1 MFVTVYENIYNNT
14 NSTFEDLLSDCV
26 VLVLLDVGVKL
37 PGQNHYVL
45 FHLKETQEA
54 HQSGLYKHTQTLK
67 EHTEEVFQREAPT
80 WYWELKLNENFME
93 SVVMVSAITEGGGR
107 AAAGKEQVSVE
118 FVCFYLCFL
127 VSFMAHQEILSVG
140 FVCLIRGSSL
150 HFSRYL
156 NLIKFFC

>member
-1 MFVTVYENIYNNT
+1 MFVTVYEKHIIHLDKESYT

-37 PGQNHYVL
+37 PGQNHYIL

-54 HQSGLYKHTQTLK
+54 HQSGLYRHTQTLR

-107 AAAGKEQVSVE
+107 AAAEKEQVSVE
-118 FVCFYLCFL
+118 FVCFYLCFWFHL
-127 VSFMAHQEILSVG
+127 WLTRKYFQWDLFVSSGAAVFI
-140 FVCLIRGSSL
+140 
-150 HFSRYL
+150 
-156 NLIKFFC
+156 FFLDI